1 MTKERSE
8 EVLLI
13 ALALS
18 VALHVLLMI
27 YAKPR
32 VMTHVAAG
40 VERMNRRAP
49 MKVVSEPLRE
59 RAAVKID
66 SLADVEAAKAAPDA
80 KEDAH
85 VSAPGLER
93 TDGAKAALEA
103 LAAVSEVVDG
113 VKPKAEEAHRFKEE
127 SLKLDDRGS
136 AKVPVVEIE
145 TPSSLPAL
153 TAGGF
158 AQIATPAAQPAAAE
172 NRFEAAAAAA
182 PVPEMG
188 SPAGELPKEEKRDE
202 AVGESFTP
210 SREVFEKVDE
220 RIVER
225 EKAAVRELVDAPDA
239 EEFAKFVN
247 VALSAAGDG
256 AWTYFKV
263 MFSPRHELETVPKDF
278 VILIDASG
286 SIGRERIKS
295 IRSAAGNILRSAAN
309 SGDRF
314 NLVAFRDRYSYAFRS
329 WQECNGE
336 SFARADKWLSN
347 VAAHG
352 RTDVFATIRSV
363 LTLPRDPA
371 RPLIALVVT
380 DGEANSGISSTAE
393 ILSRFTALNDGL
405 ISVYMYGVKSSANR
419 ELIDLLTRGNR
430 GESFVFGGSRWR
442 AGSGIEGLSERFRD
456 PVLSDLR
463 VVFSSGTKAEAY
475 PRRLRNLYRNG
486 TLELLGRV
494 KAGTREISFSIKGL
508 NGKRAYEGFF
518 TLSLVAAASDSSVI
532 AKWRA
537 EQQLD
542 MKLK

>member
-8 EVLLI
+8 EVVLI
-13 ALALS
+13 AMALS
-18 VALHVLLMI
+18 VALHALLMI
-27 YAKPR
+27 YAKPK

-40 VERMNRRAP
+40 VERVGRRAP
-49 MKVVSEPLRE
+49 MKVVSEPLRD
-59 RAAVKID
+59 RAVTMD
-66 SLADVEAAKAAPDA
+66 SLADIEAAKAAPDA
-80 KEDAH
+80 KEESLVA
-85 VSAPGLER
+85 APGLEG
-93 TDGAKAALEA
+93 TDGARAALDA
-103 LAAVSEVVDG
+103 VAAVSEVVDG
-113 VKPKAEEAHRFKEE
+113 VKPKAEDAHRFDEK
-127 SLKLDDRGS
+127 SLKLDDRGA
-136 AKVPVVEIE
+136 AKIPVVEIAV
-145 TPSSLPAL
+145 PASLPG
-153 TAGGF
+153 TQAGGF
-158 AQIATPAAQPAAAE
+158 APIAAPAAPSAAE
-172 NRFEAAAAAA
+172 ARFEVAASAA
-182 PVPEMG
+182 PVPKIE
-188 SPAGELPKEEKRDE
+188 SPAGELPKEEKREE
-202 AVGESFTP
+202 AAGDAFTP
-210 SREVFEKVDE
+210 SEEVFEKVDE

-247 VALSAAGDG
+247 VAVSAASEGP
-256 AWTYFKV
+256 WTYFKV
-263 MFSPRHELETVPKDF
+263 MFSPRHELQTVPKDF
-278 VILIDASG
+278 VVLIDASG
-286 SIGRERIKS
+286 SIGRDRIKS
-295 IRSAAGNILRSAAN
+295 IRSAAGEILRSATN

-329 WQECNGE
+329 WQECSGE
-336 SFARADKWLSN
+336 SFARADKWLAN

-352 RTDVFATIRSV
+352 RTDVFATISSV

-463 VVFSSGTKAEAY
+463 VVFSSGTQAEAY

-486 TLELLGRV
+486 TLELMGRV
-494 KAGTREISFSIKGL
+494 KAGTGEVAFSIKGL

-518 TLSLVAAASDSSVI
+518 RLPLATAASDSSVI

>member
-1 MTKERSE
+1 
-8 EVLLI
+8 
-13 ALALS
+13 
-18 VALHVLLMI
+18 
-27 YAKPR
+27 
-32 VMTHVAAG
+32 
-40 VERMNRRAP
+40 
-49 MKVVSEPLRE
+49 
-59 RAAVKID
+59 
-66 SLADVEAAKAAPDA
+66 
-80 KEDAH
+80 
-85 VSAPGLER
+85 
-93 TDGAKAALEA
+93 
-103 LAAVSEVVDG
+103 VVDG

-145 TPSSLPAL
+145 TPSALPAPP
-153 TAGGF
+153 AGGF
-158 AQIATPAAQPAAAE
+158 AQIAAPAAAPAAAE
-172 NRFEAAAAAA
+172 KRFEAAAVAA
-182 PVPEMG
+182 PVPEIE

-202 AVGESFTP
+202 ALGESFNP
-210 SREVFEKVDE
+210 GREVFEKVDE

-247 VALSAAGDG
+247 VALSAASDG

-278 VILIDASG
+278 VVLIDASG

-363 LTLPRDPA
+363 LTLPRAPE

-380 DGEANSGISSTAE
+380 DGEANSGVSSTAE

-430 GESFVFGGSRWR
+430 GESFVYSGRKARS
-442 AGSGIEGLSERFRD
+442 GSGIEGLSERFRD
-456 PVLSDLR
+456 PVLSDIR
-463 VVFSSGTKAEAY
+463 VIFTAQSRAEAY
-475 PRRLRNLYRNG
+475 PRRLRNLYRG
-486 TLELLGRV
+486 GVLELYGRV
-494 KAGTREISFSIKGL
+494 PAGVKKVAFSLRGL
-508 NGKRAYEGFF
+508 NGKKPYTGFYSF
-518 TLSLVAAASDSSVI
+518 DLSAAPVDSTAVAGWKDEKRI
-532 AKWRA
+532 D
-537 EQQLD
+537 L
-542 MKLK
+542 KLK

>member
-8 EVLLI
+8 EVVLI
-13 ALALS
+13 AMALS
-18 VALHVLLMI
+18 VALHALLMI
-27 YAKPR
+27 YAKPK

-40 VERMNRRAP
+40 VERVGRRAP
-49 MKVVSEPLRE
+49 MKVVSEPLRD
-59 RAAVKID
+59 RAVTMD
-66 SLADVEAAKAAPDA
+66 SLADIEAAKAAPDA
-80 KEDAH
+80 KEESLVA
-85 VSAPGLER
+85 APGLEG
-93 TDGAKAALEA
+93 TDGARAALDA
-103 LAAVSEVVDG
+103 VAAVSEVVDG
-113 VKPKAEEAHRFKEE
+113 VKPKAEDAHRFDEK
-127 SLKLDDRGS
+127 SLKLDDRGA
-136 AKVPVVEIE
+136 AKIPVVEIAV
-145 TPSSLPAL
+145 PASLPG
-153 TAGGF
+153 TQAGGF
-158 AQIATPAAQPAAAE
+158 APIAAPAAPSAAE
-172 NRFEAAAAAA
+172 ARFEVAASAA
-182 PVPEMG
+182 PVPKIE
-188 SPAGELPKEEKRDE
+188 SPAGELPKEEKREE
-202 AVGESFTP
+202 AAGDAFTP
-210 SREVFEKVDE
+210 SEEVFEKVDE

-247 VALSAAGDG
+247 VAVSAASEGP
-256 AWTYFKV
+256 WTYFKV
-263 MFSPRHELETVPKDF
+263 MFSPRHELQTVPKDF
-278 VILIDASG
+278 VVLIDASG
-286 SIGRERIKS
+286 SIGKDRIKS
-295 IRSAAGNILRSAAN
+295 IRSAAGEILRSATN

-329 WQECNGE
+329 WQECSGE
-336 SFARADKWLSN
+336 SFARADKWLAN

-352 RTDVFATIRSV
+352 RTDVFATISSV

-380 DGEANSGISSTAE
+380 DGEANSGISSTTE

-463 VVFSSGTKAEAY
+463 VVFSSGTQAEAY

-486 TLELLGRV
+486 TLELMGRV
-494 KAGTREISFSIKGL
+494 KAGTGEVAFSIKGL

-518 TLSLVAAASDSSVI
+518 RLPLATAASDSSVI